1 VARLRWSLILFLL
14 SATVCVSVV
23 APIDDPESAFNET
36 DLPVIL
42 TRPVAPGTKFV
53 APADDPAIR
62 QRPLYWVG
70 QGIGNSVLELGP
82 VSKRGYSHRLQNL
95 LCTFLI

>member
-1 VARLRWSLILFLL
+1 MARLRWSLILFLL

-36 DLPVIL
+36 DLPINL
-42 TRPVAPGTKFV
+42 TRPVEPGTKFI
-53 APADDPAIR
+53 APADDPASP
-62 QRPLYWVG
+62 QGPLYRVG

-82 VSKRGYSHRLQNL
+82 VSKRRYSHRLQNL

>member
-1 VARLRWSLILFLL
+1 VARLRWALIFFLL
-14 SATVCVSVV
+14 SAAVCVSVI

-36 DLPVIL
+36 DLPINL
-42 TRPVAPGTKFV
+42 TRPVEPGTKFV
-53 APADDPAIR
+53 APADDPAIL

-70 QGIGNSVLELGP
+70 QGVRNSVLELAP
-82 VSKRGYSHRLQNL
+82 VSKRRYSHRLQKL

>member
-1 VARLRWSLILFLL
+1 VARLRWACILFLR
-14 SATVCVSVV
+14 SAAVCVSVV
-23 APIDDPESAFNET
+23 PPIDDPESAFNET
-36 DLPVIL
+36 DLPINL

-53 APADDPAIR
+53 APADDPAIL

-70 QGIGNSVLELGP
+70 QGIGNSVLELAP
-82 VSKRGYSHRLQNL
+82 VSMRRYSHRLQNL